1 MKPRLLAS
9 WLPALLLAAILLSA
23 CGRTTPPGPNTIF
36 GGAAN
41 QTSYVLFDWAQGL
54 RVLIWD
60 NVEGGHSYHG
70 SGSTTDP
77 VYRQEGEV
85 TAGEEAGYSFVL
97 ETEDGLS
104 ATFTLG
110 GQPYDLSRGRLFV
123 VRYLGG
129 GQMEVQQ
136 LDRDLSGIEP
146 TREGLEAFGRS
157 EPAIVELA
165 AP

>member
-1 MKPRLLAS
+1 MKRIVYP
-9 WLPALLLAAILLSA
+9 LLLAAVLLALSLSG

-36 GGAAN
+36 GGTTAS
-41 QTSYVLFDWAQGL
+41 QTNYVLFDWEQGL

-60 NVEGGHSYHG
+60 NVDGGHSYHG

-129 GQMEVQQ
+129 GQIEVQQ
-136 LDRDLSGIEP
+136 LDRDLSEIEP

-157 EPAIVELA
+157 EPAVVELGR
-165 AP
+165 